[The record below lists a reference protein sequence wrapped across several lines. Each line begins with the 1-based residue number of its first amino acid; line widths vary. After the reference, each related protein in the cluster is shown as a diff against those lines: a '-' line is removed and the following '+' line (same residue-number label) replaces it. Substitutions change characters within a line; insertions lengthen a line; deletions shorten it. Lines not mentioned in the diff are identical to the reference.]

1 MANLVNVSKIE
12 YTATSTPEFFIGAL
26 ASAHTVESDYIR
38 VIPNVTKDAIIK
50 KLVLTG
56 NTISQVDNRDCNW
69 SPTQRMTADSITLS
83 VSNYKINEEQCLDS
97 LDNLYSEEVFRT
109 GRSEGADKTVAPE
122 NYGDP
127 VMYLVRKGLS
137 ADIERLIWT
146 GNFTSSSATTGGLI
160 GSAIANSGTDK
171 PVKDIKIDVA
181 ADPKSAVEKV
191 YLQIP
196 EAVLSEAETD
206 PEKAAVRFFTSAANV
221 RKIKTQLGALLQSN
235 PAVYQAWAYTDNK
248 LTYMGHEIV
257 GNPFISSDHMLC
269 FSRDNA
275 VFGTD
280 LLSDTSSVEV
290 EQGQSLK
297 DKNIVYIK
305 GAYRAGTSFI
315 FLDEVVFAH
324 KA

>member
-1 MANLVNVSKIE
+1 MDVSNIK
-12 YTATSTPEFFIGAL
+12 YTAMSTPEFFVGAL

-56 NTISQVDNRDCNW
+56 NTISQEDNRDCNW
-69 SPTQRMTADSITLS
+69 APTKRMTADSVTLS
-83 VSNYKINEEQCLDS
+83 VNNYKINEEQCLDS

-109 GRSEGADKTVAPE
+109 GRSEGADKTVAPDNFSE
-122 NYGDP
+122 A
-127 VMYLVRKGLS
+127 VMYLVQKGLS

-146 GNFTSSSATTGGLI
+146 GSTASSSSITSGLL
-160 GSAIANSGTDK
+160 GQAIANSGSGK
-171 PVKDIKIDVA
+171 PVKEVKIDVA
-181 ADPKSAVEKV
+181 TDPKKAVEQV

-206 PEKAAVRFFTSAANV
+206 SEKAALRFFTSAANV

-235 PAVYQAWAYTDNK
+235 PAVYQPWAYTDNK

-257 GNPFISSDHMLC
+257 GNPFIDSDYMLC

-280 LLSDTSSVEV
+280 LLSDTTSVEV

-297 DKNIVYIK
+297 DKNIMYIK